1 MPFEL
6 RKIPIFAIFI
16 YFLHVISYWGGGGS
30 INVSQTTPVLITFQ
44 QTFIN
49 HGFNLDAIQ
58 RSINYVIT
66 GIINIQIKLLLS
78 FR

>member
-16 YFLHVISYWGGGGS
+16 YFLHVISNQGGG

-44 QTFIN
+44 QTFKN
-49 HGFNLDAIQ
+49 HGFNLDASQ

-66 GIINIQIKLLLS
+66 GIMNIQIKLLLS
-78 FR
+78 FP